1 MRLVIATLLLVI
13 QLRPLAA
20 GVVCLEQTLGSDEC
34 AMPAHT
40 AAMSRPGETSSAP
53 YTCRDAVLCSPAGI
67 AVLQSAINLPA
78 PDGPGA
84 LRTGPVPASPDA
96 PALAPPFH
104 PPRA

>member
-1 MRLVIATLLLVI
+1 MRLVIATLLLLM

-20 GVVCLEQTLGSDEC
+20 GMVCLEQTLGSDQC

-40 AAMSRPGETSSAP
+40 PAVSTPDEVPSVPHACP
-53 YTCRDAVLCSPAGI
+53 DAVLCSPAGA
-67 AVLQSAINLPA
+67 AVLQSSIDLPA
-78 PDGPGA
+78 PDEPVA
-84 LRTGPVPASPDA
+84 LRTTLVPASPSG

>member
-1 MRLVIATLLLVI
+1 MLLLI

-20 GVVCLEQTLGSDEC
+20 GVVCLEQTMGSDEC
-34 AMPAHT
+34 AMPAH
-40 AAMSRPGETSSAP
+40 AAAVSPPGEAP
-53 YTCRDAVLCSPAGI
+53 SVPHACPDAVLCSPAGV

-78 PDGPGA
+78 PDEPVA
-84 LRTGPVPASPDA
+84 LQLGLVPASPGG